1 MRKKLF
7 VIFMIILFFGVAISG
22 YVSYNLTKKTI
33 IENTHNNLKN
43 ECNLVLDSFSTYN
56 EDINSFAQKS
66 GALINK
72 RITIIRGDGEVL
84 GDSFPRNGNIENHK
98 NRPEII
104 SAYET
109 GEGSA
114 TRYSETEKKYIHYYA
129 RSIKKDDTLYI
140 LRLSVEVNEIENM
153 QREYL
158 GLALIAAIVGT
169 IICAVFVY
177 FYINIITKPIRM
189 LTRASTTIAL
199 GQYEKRINITSRDEI
214 GQLGHAFN
222 IMAKRLQETITDL
235 SDKQSKLMSILASM
249 DDGVIVIDN
258 NERVLIINSSA
269 KRIFEIEGEPA
280 GKHFIEITRNKEIN
294 EIIRTIPE
302 EDVEIVINHPLK
314 RYFRIKATRVINY
327 NENLGVM
334 LFIQDITKIKA
345 LEQMRSDFVANA
357 SHELKSPLTSIKG
370 FAETLKYVE
379 DKPTREKF
387 LDIIYVESERLTR
400 LINDILTLSELENK
414 DYSINFEK
422 IDVNKAIEEI
432 YHIMEPAAKGKK
444 INLILDL
451 GRSEIFIYGD
461 RDKFKQMMINLVDNA
476 IKYTNDGGI
485 VSISSSLSNGRVSM
499 AVKDNGI
506 GIPQSNLSR
515 LFERFYRVD
524 RGRSRERGGTGLGLA
539 IVKHIVNLLNG
550 NIRVESTVGKGT
562 SFTIDFP
569 SGEFYNKPL
578 N

>member
-7 VIFMIILFFGVAISG
+7 VIFMIILLFGVAISG
-22 YVSYNLTKKTI
+22 YLSYNLTKKTI

-43 ECNLVLDSFSTYN
+43 ECNLVLDSFGAYN
-56 EDINSFAQKS
+56 GEMNSFAKKI
-66 GALINK
+66 GALLNK

-84 GDSFPRNGNIENHK
+84 GESYSLDGNIENHK

-104 SAYET
+104 SAFET

-114 TRYSETEKKYIHYYA
+114 TRYSETEKNFIHYYA
-129 RSIKKDDTLYI
+129 RSIEKDDILYI
-140 LRLSVEVNEIENM
+140 LRLSVEVNEIESM
-153 QREYL
+153 QQEYI
-158 GLALIAAIVGT
+158 GLILIVAVIGT
-169 IICAVFVY
+169 IISAVLVY

-214 GQLGHAFN
+214 GQLSHAFN

-258 NERVLIINSSA
+258 NEKVLIINSSA
-269 KRIFEIEGEPA
+269 KRMFGIEGEPK
-280 GKHFIEITRNKEIN
+280 GKHFIEITRNKEIY
-294 EIIRTIPE
+294 EIIKTIPE
-302 EDVEIVINHPLK
+302 EDVEIAINHPVLK
-314 RYFRIKATRVINY
+314 YFRIKATRVINY

-334 LFIQDITKIKA
+334 LFIQDITKIKT

-379 DKPTREKF
+379 DKSTRDKF

-414 DYSINFEK
+414 DCFINFEK
-422 IDVNKAIEEI
+422 IDVNKA
-432 YHIMEPAAKGKK
+432 
-444 INLILDL
+444 
-451 GRSEIFIYGD
+451 F
-461 RDKFKQMMINLVDNA
+461 
-476 IKYTNDGGI
+476 
-485 VSISSSLSNGRVSM
+485 
-499 AVKDNGI
+499 
-506 GIPQSNLSR
+506 
-515 LFERFYRVD
+515 
-524 RGRSRERGGTGLGLA
+524 
-539 IVKHIVNLLNG
+539 
-550 NIRVESTVGKGT
+550 
-562 SFTIDFP
+562 
-569 SGEFYNKPL
+569 
-578 N
+578 